1 MSDKSDVIENKTS
14 VVLPWALTVLNELQS
29 RKKQNYRVLARE
41 KSLLNKNKIVE
52 EKGWDDVKLF
62 EQRLI

>member
-1 MSDKSDVIENKTS
+1 
-14 VVLPWALTVLNELQS
+14 
-29 RKKQNYRVLARE
+29 VLARE

-62 EQRLI
+62 E